1 MTTFIKLS
9 LLAMVVAV
17 NYASAQST
25 CSDFPM
31 PPFAKVSIPPGD
43 TATVPVP
50 ERRVFWAR
58 DTFCRDMRDQFNI
71 MVSVCMK
78 NNYDRTTGV
87 TSAKLTFRTTRL
99 GYYIK
104 RVRVGLLEGSVD
116 EAHKLD
122 DFQLDESGD
131 NLTVVRYDYTMSPA
145 ASNCCKTFRT
155 LTIVADIEYNGVNR
169 QAIIDDSRCR
179 GTTGGCLMKI
189 KCPHLFVG
197 TDIDDRIFGTM
208 EADVIIGNGG
218 NDYLHGSGAQDFIFG
233 DDGDDIIK
241 GGNGKDSIYGGEGN
255 DVISLGG
262 GKDTAWGEGGDD
274 IFKDLSVNG
283 SEYDYVN
290 GGDGYDRAYSYNLLD
305 NKWVDIEHL
314 YEGRPSDE

>member
-1 MTTFIKLS
+1 MAMFIKLS
-9 LLAMVVAV
+9 LLSMVVAV
-17 NYASAQST
+17 NYASAQNT

-31 PPFAKVSIPPGD
+31 PAFANVKIPAGD
-43 TATVPVP
+43 MATVTAP

-78 NNYDRTTGV
+78 NSYDRATGV
-87 TSAKLTFRTTRL
+87 TSAKLTLRPTRL

-179 GTTGGCLMKI
+179 GITGGCLMKI

-197 TDIDDRIFGTM
+197 SDADDRIFGTK

-218 NDYLHGSGAQDFIFG
+218 NDYIHGKEAQDFIFG
-233 DDGDDIIK
+233 DDGDDRIK
-241 GGNGKDSIYGGEGN
+241 AGSGKDRIYGGDGN
-255 DVISLGG
+255 DVINMGG
-262 GKDTAWGEGGDD
+262 GKDKAWGEGGDD
-274 IFKDLSVNG
+274 IINDLSLAG

-290 GGDGYDRAYSYNLLD
+290 GGAGYDRAYTFNVDD
-305 NKWVDIEHL
+305 NAFVGIDDL
-314 YEGRPSDE
+314 YEGIRASP